1 MNLNYCV
8 IHDIF
13 YSASLYPSCPM
24 LGHGKGWSKRDL
36 EQLVRLMK
44 KFRADR
50 IQEIETQKNLSETA

>member
-1 MNLNYCV
+1 
-8 IHDIF
+8 
-13 YSASLYPSCPM
+13 M